1 LHGKTRGKDAPD
13 DPKAKVLRREK
24 AVKEARQVLIKET
37 RGHPTIAKGD
47 TLHVKEGAVKDTLQ
61 AKALHGVK
69 AVNGD
74 TLRVK
79 GKGDIH
85 AKEALQ
91 GAREDILHVKVSR
104 GMKVEMQGG
113 KRIGPTRPV
122 KGDTLH
128 ARWIAEK
135 AVSAGA
141 PGKADTRGL
150 RSRTI
155 GADTT
160 AP

>member
-1 LHGKTRGKDAPD
+1 MHGKTRGKDAPE

-37 RGHPTIAKGD
+37 RGHPTIARGD
-47 TLHVKEGAVKDTLQ
+47 TLHEKEGAVKDTLQ

-85 AKEALQ
+85 AKEAIK
-91 GAREDILHVKVSR
+91 GAREDILHAKVSR
-104 GMKVEMQGG
+104 GVKVEAKCG
-113 KRIGPTRPV
+113 KRTGPTRAV

-135 AVSAGA
+135 AVSAA
-141 PGKADTRGL
+141 RQEKADTRSL
-150 RSRTI
+150 RSRTTV
-155 GADTT
+155 ADMT